1 MGRKKPRIS
10 PTAWLSSM
18 KRIAVISDLQCG
30 SVFGMLP
37 PDFITAEGVPKLQ
50 NSGQRYTWD
59 CWLDFASRLK
69 EFKPDAIIANGDMN
83 DGRQRKSDG
92 VELSLN
98 LISDQIRAAVRCLNV
113 IKKSAPSAK
122 WYFTRGT
129 AYHVGHAGQD
139 EEEIAKQMNGEKYP
153 SVGTGIRVR
162 EVLWLDVDGV
172 IIEAAHHIGVSQGF
186 YRLTQLDKE
195 MQWSAMAAKDNT
207 KGVPKADLIIRSHVH
222 NFQSAEHASKQGIVT
237 PCWQLQTS
245 FMRKNSTYRMLP
257 DIGGVFI
264 EVDGKAKAKG
274 RPPCRILK
282 ELYPL
287 PAVEVTKL

>member
-1 MGRKKPRIS
+1 MP
-10 PTAWLSSM
+10 
-18 KRIAVISDLQCG
+18 KRIAVVSDLQCG
-30 SVFGMLP
+30 SIFGMLP
-37 PDFITAEGVPKLQ
+37 PNFLTSEGIPKIQNAGQKYLWECWIDFCERAG
-50 NSGQRYTWD
+50 RFD
-59 CWLDFASRLK
+59 
-69 EFKPDAIIANGDMN
+69 PDAIIANGDMN
-83 DGRQRKSDG
+83 DGRQRKSEG

-98 LISDQIRAAVRCLNV
+98 LIADQVNAAVRCLRV
-113 IKKSAPSAK
+113 LKKRCPRAK

-139 EEEIAKQMNGEKYP
+139 EEEVAKALNAEKYS
-153 SVGTGIRVR
+153 SVGTGVYVR
-162 EVLWLDVDGV
+162 EVLWLDIEGV
-172 IIEAAHHIGVSQGF
+172 IVEAAHHIGVSQGF

-207 KGVPKADLIIRSHVH
+207 KGVPKADLLIRSHVH
-222 NFQSAEHASKQGIVT
+222 NFQHAEHASKQGLVT

-264 EVDGKAKAKG
+264 EIDGSAKKKG
-274 RPPCRILK
+274 KPPCRILK

-287 PAVEVTKL
+287 PAVQVTAL